1 MNPTGF
7 LPKTEIG
14 MRLALYQNDS
24 TAGDTARQLA
34 SLARV
39 AQACRGRADLL
50 VTPELF
56 MTGYRLPPARLKQ
69 LAEPVDGPF
78 ARAVATL
85 AREHNLAILFAF
97 PERDGGHVFNSVQ
110 VIGADG
116 ARLARY
122 RKLHLPSDDERAA
135 FSTGDRIVTFD
146 YLGFKVAPLICYDIE
161 FPESV
166 RACARAGADLIVAPT
181 ALRRHWAQ
189 IAEMMI
195 PVRALE
201 NGAFVAY
208 CNFAGT
214 EGDWHYA
221 GLSSICGPDG
231 AVLARAGADE
241 EVIIA
246 HLDHAAVAAAR
257 ERLPYLKDSRFPLSG
272 PA

>member
-24 TAGDTARQLA
+24 TLGDTARQLA
-34 SLARV
+34 SFARI
-39 AQACRGRADLL
+39 AKQCRGRADLL

-56 MTGYRLPPARLKQ
+56 MTGYRLAPSLLKQ
-69 LAEPVDGPF
+69 LAEPLDGPF
-78 ARAVATL
+78 ARAVAAL
-85 AREHNLAILFAF
+85 ARENALAILYAF
-97 PERDGGHVFNSVQ
+97 PERDGARVFNSVQ
-110 VIGADG
+110 VFGADG
-116 ARLARY
+116 APLAHY

-135 FSTGDRIVTFD
+135 FSTGERIVTFD
-146 YLGFKVAPLICYDIE
+146 YLGFRVAPLICYDIE

-181 ALRRHWAQ
+181 ALRQHWAQ

-208 CNFAGT
+208 CNFAGA
-214 EGDWHYA
+214 EGDWQYA
-221 GLSSICGPDG
+221 GLSSSVGPDG
-231 AVLARAGADE
+231 AVRAKAGGAE

-246 HLDHAAVAAAR
+246 TLDRAEVTAAR
-257 ERLPYLKDSRFPLSG
+257 ERLTYLKDARFSLIG
-272 PA
+272 PV